1 MNMREVILFSML
13 SFILIFLGVFY
24 FMGFITFAPPGPVEE
39 QIVADPEVI
48 KDELESIEA
57 QRAAL
62 ERKRRAIQIA
72 ENDLITQRRV
82 IEEEKNK
89 LNQMIKKIEKL
100 VDKLDEEEAKKV
112 SKLAKLYESMKPQDA
127 AKIASS
133 LDIDMLT
140 NIVASMKEKQAAKML
155 SALPPKKAAEI
166 SRRLGRSRS
175 K

>member
-1 MNMREVILFSML
+1 MREVILFSML

-24 FMGFITFAPPGPVEE
+24 FMGFITIAPPRAVEE

-62 ERKRRAIQIA
+62 ERKRRAVQIA
-72 ENDLITQRRV
+72 ENDLITQKRI
-82 IEEEKNK
+82 IEEEKSR
-89 LNQMIKKIEKL
+89 LNQMMKRIEKL
-100 VDKLDEEEAKKV
+100 VGKLDEEEAKKV

-140 NIVASMKEKQAAKML
+140 NIVASMKEKKAAKML

-166 SRRLGRSRS
+166 SRRLGRSKS

>member
-1 MNMREVILFSML
+1 MREVILFSML

-24 FMGFITFAPPGPVEE
+24 FMGFITIAPPRAVEE

-62 ERKRRAIQIA
+62 ERKRRAVQIA
-72 ENDLITQRRV
+72 ENDLITQKRI
-82 IEEEKNK
+82 IEEEKSR
-89 LNQMIKKIEKL
+89 LNQMIKRIEKL
-100 VDKLDEEEAKKV
+100 VGKLDEEEAKKV

-140 NIVASMKEKQAAKML
+140 NIVASMKEKKAAKML

-166 SRRLGRSRS
+166 SRRLGRSKS